1 MRVRLQF
8 DDQALKPFYKFFFII
23 EETHILFLILYSQNN
38 PSLCIKKGYV
48 TPLLCDGVKRGN
60 CPVPRVEDSTPWG

>member
-23 EETHILFLILYSQNN
+23 EETHILFLILYSQKKSQFMFEKRLCY
-38 PSLCIKKGYV
+38 PSAL
-48 TPLLCDGVKRGN
+48 
-60 CPVPRVEDSTPWG
+60 